1 MCNHEQGGEKRE
13 WPENILP
20 AELEEGKAM
29 VCLLLSALTLTIHLE
44 PYSPHSFN
52 RWFCC
57 SEWPPSIMVRCCLVS
72 KCKKAVM
79 CLMEE
84 IPVLEFHV
92 CMSYVAVG
100 RKFNVRNQQYVLNMV
115 SWSRNTPNIR
125 YIWSAGKNIVDRS
138 SQESNPVPHQWGND
152 SVLTNSV
159 LLITLQSITTS
170 KNKRR
175 LYFEIRAKI

>member
-1 MCNHEQGGEKRE
+1 MSKVVKNLNGLKTYSQLRWRRQGHG
-13 WPENILP
+13 LP
-20 AELEEGKAM
+20 
-29 VCLLLSALTLTIHLE
+29 SYFSSHSHNTFR

-52 RWFCC
+52 WWFCC
-57 SEWPPSIMVRCCLVS
+57 SEWPPSIMVRFCLVS

-84 IPVLEFHV
+84 LPVLEFHV

-100 RKFNVRNQQYVLNMV
+100 HKFNVRNQQYVLNTV

-125 YIWSAGKNIVDRS
+125 YVWSAGKNIVDRS

-170 KNKRR
+170 KNKSR